1 MIELIQRASK
11 HADRQ
16 AIFSNEN
23 SYLYKDLL
31 KRSSQIASKL
41 LNGNLD
47 LNGDRIAFIIDP
59 SFEYVVVQWAI
70 WRAGGVA
77 VPLCTKHPLPSLEFV
92 IDDTQAKALIYAD
105 NYSSLIT
112 PLLNK
117 TTGIKEES
125 IRDVP
130 SDLPDVDPLR
140 NAMILY
146 TSGTTGKPKGVVST
160 HQNIEAQ
167 IKMLVTAW
175 EWSPEDCILNVL
187 PLHHVHGIIN
197 VVSCAMWSGAS

>member
-41 LNGNLD
+41 LNGKLD

-59 SFEYVVVQWAI
+59 SFEYVAVQWAI

-77 VPLCTKHPLPSLEFV
+77 VPLCTKHPLPSL
-92 IDDTQAKALIYAD
+92 
-105 NYSSLIT
+105 
-112 PLLNK
+112 
-117 TTGIKEES
+117 
-125 IRDVP
+125 
-130 SDLPDVDPLR
+130 
-140 NAMILY
+140 
-146 TSGTTGKPKGVVST
+146 
-160 HQNIEAQ
+160 
-167 IKMLVTAW
+167 
-175 EWSPEDCILNVL
+175 
-187 PLHHVHGIIN
+187 
-197 VVSCAMWSGAS
+197 

>member
-59 SFEYVVVQWAI
+59 SFEYVAVQWAI

-105 NYSSLIT
+105 NYSSLIA

-117 TTGIKEES
+117 THRYQRGEHSRCTF
-125 IRDVP
+125 
-130 SDLPDVDPLR
+130 
-140 NAMILY
+140 
-146 TSGTTGKPKGVVST
+146 
-160 HQNIEAQ
+160 
-167 IKMLVTAW
+167 
-175 EWSPEDCILNVL
+175 
-187 PLHHVHGIIN
+187 
-197 VVSCAMWSGAS
+197 